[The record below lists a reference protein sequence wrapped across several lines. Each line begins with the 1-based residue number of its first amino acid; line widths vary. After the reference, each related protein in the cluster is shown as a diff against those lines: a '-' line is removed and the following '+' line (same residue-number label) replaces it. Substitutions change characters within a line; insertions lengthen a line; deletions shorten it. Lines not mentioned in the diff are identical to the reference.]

1 MAGSRLSSGLFGR
14 SSRRLLYSRGR
25 RLDDGLLD
33 GSGGRLGYRLFGSA
47 GRGCRS
53 GLYDGLV
60 CGAGGRP
67 SNGRIEGT
75 GRELRGD
82 ALGPDGSSNSI
93 RV

>member
-33 GSGGRLGYRLFGSA
+33 GSGGRLGSRLFGGA
-47 GRGCRS
+47 GRGYRS